1 MLHKHVD
8 AEEVVKHAEQASSSQ
23 RLRTPRNIHSL
34 AYGSR
39 YATQEIPK
47 FTLPDQ
53 STEAAA
59 VYQLIHDELELDGRP
74 NTNLASFVHTWME
87 PEADKLIMENISKN
101 LADQDEYPATMKIH
115 ARCISIIGNL
125 WKSKGAVGTATIGSS
140 EAVQLGG
147 LAMKKLWQAK
157 RKSEGKDTSKPN
169 IVMGQNAQVALEKFA
184 RYFDVECRMIPVS
197 AESHHCL
204 DPKKAA
210 EACDENTI
218 GVYVILGSTYTGH
231 FEDVEAVSK
240 ELDRIQQEKGWD
252 IPIHVDAASGGFVAP
267 FAFPELRWSFEL
279 PRVKSINA
287 SGHKYGLAYP
297 GIGWVLWRD
306 EESLPKELIFT
317 LTYLGSEEH
326 TYTLNFSR
334 PACFMIGQY
343 YNFVRLGKEGYTSVI
358 QNDLDNARVLS
369 LSLEESGYFDLV
381 SDMHRAKG
389 VFGHEQKKKGTEEI
403 TEYNPALP
411 VVAFKLSDEFKRANP
426 HVKQSAISTLLRT
439 RGWIVPN
446 YALPPHEEH
455 VEILRV
461 VVRES
466 LSQDLVDTV
475 VGDIIWAAET
485 LAKSEHR
492 LDVEILCRE
501 GDPVADAQKPKMES
515 GNKGAYGRQC

>member
-1 MLHKHVD
+1 
-8 AEEVVKHAEQASSSQ
+8 
-23 RLRTPRNIHSL
+23 
-34 AYGSR
+34 
-39 YATQEIPK
+39 
-47 FTLPDQ
+47 
-53 STEAAA
+53 
-59 VYQLIHDELELDGRP
+59 
-74 NTNLASFVHTWME
+74 
-87 PEADKLIMENISKN
+87 
-101 LADQDEYPATMKIH
+101 MKIH

-147 LAMKKLWQAK
+147 LAMKKHWQAK

-197 AESHHCL
+197 AECHHCL

-267 FAFPELRWSFEL
+267 FAFPDLRWSFEL

-306 EESLPKELIFT
+306 EESLPKELVFT
-317 LTYLGSEEH
+317 LTYLGSEEQ

-334 PACFMIGQY
+334 PACFM
-343 YNFVRLGKEGYTSVI
+343 VRIVEWIS
-358 QNDLDNARVLS
+358 RWLS
-369 LSLEESGYFDLV
+369 
-381 SDMHRAKG
+381 
-389 VFGHEQKKKGTEEI
+389 
-403 TEYNPALP
+403 
-411 VVAFKLSDEFKRANP
+411 
-426 HVKQSAISTLLRT
+426 
-439 RGWIVPN
+439 
-446 YALPPHEEH
+446 
-455 VEILRV
+455 
-461 VVRES
+461 
-466 LSQDLVDTV
+466 
-475 VGDIIWAAET
+475 
-485 LAKSEHR
+485 
-492 LDVEILCRE
+492 
-501 GDPVADAQKPKMES
+501 
-515 GNKGAYGRQC
+515 